1 MMYRDFQGLEL
12 SMLGLGTM
20 RLPVL
25 EQDSSKIDEAA
36 AFAMFDY
43 AIEHGINYF
52 DTAWGYHGG
61 NSEIVTGKAL
71 KRYDSRQLLHRH
83 EILHVRCEQLRQAR
97 GDLRKAA

>member
-1 MMYRDFQGLEL
+1 MMYRGFQGLGL

-43 AIEHGINYF
+43 AIEHGVNYF
-52 DTAWGYHGG
+52 DTAWGYQGPR
-61 NSEIVTGKAL
+61 TFF
-71 KRYDSRQLLHRH
+71 RT
-83 EILHVRCEQLRQAR
+83 
-97 GDLRKAA
+97 